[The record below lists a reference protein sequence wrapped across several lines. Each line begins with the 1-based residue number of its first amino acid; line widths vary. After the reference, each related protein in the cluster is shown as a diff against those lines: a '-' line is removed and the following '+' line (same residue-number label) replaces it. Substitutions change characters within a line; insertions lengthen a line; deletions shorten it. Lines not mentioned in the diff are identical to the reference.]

1 MPEILEC
8 YRHTGSEAF
17 IMKEFASSVRQLEVL
32 IDQLSQYGQPTTS
45 LVLSI
50 PLTRR
55 IIERK

>member
-1 MPEILEC
+1 
-8 YRHTGSEAF
+8 
-17 IMKEFASSVRQLEVL
+17 MKVCVSSVRQLEVL